1 MCFPSLVAGD
11 QTSFA
16 LSIPGASSGH
26 RFQSSKTLPGHR
38 LGGRDKFARMYSVP
52 SRPFWAA
59 AALSPPRPSRL
70 LPACN
75 STMFLG
81 ANPAEPS
88 NCPSPRYCRAPG
100 HGSQWHSVAR
110 TCIDSIVKRSG
121 ADRMRRSSPHNSG
134 ARSRLR
140 TPNGPRLWLDRP
152 IGRAGDLEFKER
164 LDVTLPFAALIAFN
178 SLRGQ

>member
-75 STMFLG
+75 STMFPG

-110 TCIDSIVKRSG
+110 TCIDSDREAQRRRSHAPVEPAQQRRSFSTTNSKRSQ
-121 ADRMRRSSPHNSG
+121 AV
-134 ARSRLR
+134 ARSADWPGWRS
-140 TPNGPRLWLDRP
+140 G
-152 IGRAGDLEFKER
+152 I
-164 LDVTLPFAALIAFN
+164 
-178 SLRGQ
+178 